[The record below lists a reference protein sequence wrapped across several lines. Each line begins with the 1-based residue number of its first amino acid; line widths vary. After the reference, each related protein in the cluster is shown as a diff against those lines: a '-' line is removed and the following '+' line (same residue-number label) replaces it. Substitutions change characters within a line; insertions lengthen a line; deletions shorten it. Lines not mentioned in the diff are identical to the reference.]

1 MRRRTAQATSADD
14 WTGLLDSASPTQLV
28 RLMDPKPADEQHPY
42 LQTPDTINFDVY
54 GSHSVE
60 ALPPKAFE
68 IGRTMQDEIVRQQI
82 DFAGVGPPTPA
93 QPRTPATP
101 MSAPSSSSKRPVDS
115 SYQLLPRELNDMLP
129 KRVGEEPAPTVD
141 KSVLPPGTD
150 HRQLVDSIMAA
161 VRYHHK
167 LGRPH
172 LQPAPAGLL
181 GEDAE
186 PEAFWSAADAK
197 LNRLATQADGCDVR
211 KRRAPDKPQL
221 PDLER
226 VETVEETRRRKS
238 A

>member
-1 MRRRTAQATSADD
+1 MRRRTAKATSADD
-14 WTGLLDSASPTQLV
+14 WTGLLNSASPTQLM

-93 QPRTPATP
+93 QPCTPSTP
-101 MSAPSSSSKRPVDS
+101 MSAPASSSKRPVDS
-115 SYQLLPRELNDMLP
+115 SYHLLPRELNNLLP
-129 KRVGEEPAPTVD
+129 KRLGDEPPQAVD

-150 HRQLVDSIMAA
+150 HRQLVESIMAA

-181 GEDAE
+181 GQGAE
-186 PEAFWSAADAK
+186 PAAFWSAAEAT
-197 LNRLATQADGCDVR
+197 LNRVATPADGCDSR
-211 KRRAPDKPQL
+211 KRRSPG
-221 PDLER
+221 LER
-226 VETVEETRRRKS
+226 VETVEETRRRSK
-238 A
+238 